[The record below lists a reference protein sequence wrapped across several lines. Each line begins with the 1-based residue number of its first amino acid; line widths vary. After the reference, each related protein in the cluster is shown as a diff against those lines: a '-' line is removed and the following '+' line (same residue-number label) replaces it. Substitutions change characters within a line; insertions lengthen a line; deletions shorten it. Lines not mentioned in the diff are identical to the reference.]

1 MRSRIL
7 TICAVAV
14 VVSGT
19 VPALPAAAS
28 SAPSSAASSAPA
40 TPSRATRFDQ
50 INLVSDV
57 AGQAVLTDPKLVNA
71 WGIAMGKTVWVS
83 STRADVATVYSG
95 GLTTIKKERTE
106 VRIPGGAPTGQVFN
120 DTGAFLIKGRP
131 ATFIFASPSGAI
143 TAWNA
148 EVDPDDAIIA
158 QFRRD
163 ADYKG
168 LALMKTNRGPFLLA
182 ADFAHGQVHVYDG
195 DWNPVRL
202 SRRQFQDP
210 FLPRNYAPFNV
221 EIVGRSVYVAYAKRD
236 PQTGRSV
243 AGTGLG
249 FVSRF
254 SASGRFLG
262 RVAARGPLN
271 APWAMI
277 RAPRGFGA
285 FAGALLIGNFGDG
298 SIHAYR
304 NGRHLGALRRADGRP
319 IVIPGLWDLEPG
331 TQANGGTD
339 AIWFSAGPDGAE
351 HGLLGLIA
359 PAGTRGR
366 VTAAAAPSSSP
377 TPTPVGSASGGPTPS
392 SGRSSSG
399 Y

>member
-1 MRSRIL
+1 MRPRIL
-7 TICAVAV
+7 TLCAAAV
-14 VVSGT
+14 LVSGT
-19 VPALPAAAS
+19 VPAIPAAAS
-28 SAPSSAASSAPA
+28 SAPSAVT
-40 TPSRATRFDQ
+40 TPRSKSRFDQ

-83 STRADVATVYSG
+83 NTGTGTATVYSG
-95 GLTTIKKERTE
+95 GVTSVKKEQTE

-120 DTGAFLIKGRP
+120 DTGRFLIKGRP

-143 TAWNA
+143 TAWHA
-148 EVDPDDAIIA
+148 EVDPDDALIA

-168 LALMKTNRGPFLLA
+168 LALMKTNRGPFLLT
-182 ADFAHGQVHVYDG
+182 ADFAHGEVHVYDG
-195 DWNPVRL
+195 DWDPVRL

-210 FLPRNYAPFNV
+210 RLPRDYAPFNV

-236 PQTGRSV
+236 PETGRSV
-243 AGTGLG
+243 AGEGFG

-254 SASGRFLG
+254 TASGRFLG
-262 RVAARGPLN
+262 RVAARGALN

-285 FAGALLIGNFGDG
+285 FSGALLIGNFGDG
-298 SIHAYR
+298 RINAYR
-304 NGRHLGALRRADGRP
+304 DGRHLGALRRADGRP

-339 AIWFSAGPDGAE
+339 AIWFSAGPGGAR

-359 PAGTRGR
+359 PAGTRKN
-366 VTAAAAPSSSP
+366 VAAAAGSDTPVP
-377 TPTPVGSASGGPTPS
+377 TPTPVSSASSNPTLR
-392 SGRSSSG
+392 SGYSSSG